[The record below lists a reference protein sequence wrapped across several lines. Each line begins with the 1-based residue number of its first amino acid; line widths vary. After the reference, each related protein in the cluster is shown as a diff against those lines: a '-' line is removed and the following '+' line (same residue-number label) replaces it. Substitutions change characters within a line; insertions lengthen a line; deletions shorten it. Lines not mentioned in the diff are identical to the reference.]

1 MEQAPK
7 SLRLHIGIFGRTN
20 VGKSSLLNLI
30 SGQPT
35 AITSPIAGTTT
46 DVVSKPM
53 ELLPLGPVVFLDT
66 AGLDDASELGT
77 ERLRKTRR
85 VFEQADIITLVT
97 EPGQWGDT
105 ERQVVREAVARKIA
119 LITVVN
125 KCDLAPP
132 APEFIE
138 AVKSESGGGTV
149 IAVSSNDPASRDRFL
164 NAYKQALIE
173 FCPDDFLAPPPL
185 VADLAAPGGTVVLL
199 IPIDLQ
205 APKGRLILPQ
215 VQTLRDALD
224 HDNVAVMVK
233 EDRYRQALDNLKTP
247 AALAVCDSQVVDL
260 MVRETPPEIPCTTFS
275 ILFARLKGDMA
286 AMAAGAAAIERLKT
300 HGDRVLVAEACT
312 HHATED
318 DIGRIKIPRWLRR
331 YTGRDDLAVEIF
343 AGCSYPED
351 LRSYSLIVLCGGC
364 MLNRRAV
371 LSRIQQANAAGVPVT
386 NYGMCISYCQG
397 VLRRVLTPFPEALRA
412 FDEAQ
417 SSCGR
422 P

>member
-7 SLRLHIGIFGRTN
+7 ALRLHIGIFGRTN

-66 AGLDDASELGT
+66 AGLDDVSELGSA
-77 ERLRKTRR
+77 RLKKTYA
-85 VFEQADIITLVT
+85 VFGQADIITLVT
-97 EPGQWGDT
+97 EAGQWG
-105 ERQVVREAVARKIA
+105 ESEEQIAAEARARKIP
-119 LITVVN
+119 LVTVIN
-125 KCDLAPP
+125 KSDLQAPS
-132 APEFIE
+132 PEFLDKIR
-138 AVKSESGGGTV
+138 ALTGGTV
-149 IAVSSNDPASRDRFL
+149 ITVSSSSPAGRDRFL
-164 NAYKQALIE
+164 NEYKQALIE
-173 FCPDDFLAPPPL
+173 FCPEDFLSPPPL
-185 VADLAAPGGTVVLL
+185 IADLVAPGDAVVLL

-224 HDNVAVMVK
+224 HDNVAIMVK
-233 EDRYRQALDNLKTP
+233 ETQYAAALANLKKP
-247 AALAVCDSQVVDL
+247 AALTICDSQVVDL
-260 MVRETPPEIPCTTFS
+260 MVRETPPEITCTTFS

-286 AMAAGAAAIERLKT
+286 EMAAGAAAIERLKMS
-300 HGDRVLVAEACT
+300 GGRVLIAEACT

-318 DIGRIKIPRWLRR
+318 DIGRVKIPRWLRK
-331 YTGRDDLAVEIF
+331 YTGRDDLEIEAF
-343 AGCSYPED
+343 AGCNYPED
-351 LRSYSLIVLCGGC
+351 LSSYSLVIHCGAC

-371 LSRIQQANAAGVPVT
+371 LSRVQQARAAGVPIT

-397 VLRRVLTPFPEALRA
+397 VLRRVLSPFPEALKA
-412 FDEAQ
+412 FEDASQ
-417 SSCGR
+417 L
-422 P
+422 